1 MKSTRLTMIVI
12 AVMAVQGCAYLG
24 DRARDA
30 GDMLDLGVTLSLKP
44 SFAVYGCALGLAGLG
59 YGSIDGKALG
69 LFGGRVGLQSLNTK
83 VWAAGPVGGEDLQLG
98 DEAPVRKCTGAVCIV
113 RETPQGKVKST
124 SCCHY
129 LHLGFV
135 GLAGNLH
142 FKEIA
147 DFFGGIF
154 GADISKDDGV
164 TTYAP
169 TYKLVEGTD
178 LEHLLYAGAA
188 SP

>member
-1 MKSTRLTMIVI
+1 MIVV
-12 AVMAVQGCAYLG
+12 AAMAMQGCTYLG

-30 GDMLDLGVTLSLKP
+30 GDMADLGVTLSLKP
-44 SFAVYGCALGLAGLG
+44 SFAVYGCAFGLAGLG
-59 YGSIDGKALG
+59 YGNIDGKALG
-69 LFGGRVGLQSLNTK
+69 LFGGRVGFQSLNTK
-83 VWAAGPVGGEDLQLG
+83 VWAAGPVGGEDFQVG
-98 DEAPVRKCTGAVCIV
+98 DQAPVRKCTGAVCIV

-142 FKEIA
+142 YKEIA

-154 GADISKDDGV
+154 GADIAKDDSV
-164 TTYAP
+164 TTYASTHKP
-169 TYKLVEGTD
+169 VDETN
-178 LEHLLYAGAA
+178 LEQLLYDGAA